1 MILTGLDEPRLF
13 PKGLPNKLKIL
24 KMWCINQ
31 EKTVW
36 VGGKGD
42 ETCHRQMGQG
52 HEREQRT
59 VMNLN
64 SFYIDGDHCVL
75 PLEQCGRE
83 SISKEDQGNRV
94 QNANGSLLFVLYPM
108 YWGKPLK
115 DYWNTLSAVYSLLQY
130 RKCFSIS
137 DSLWLS
143 DSDSNIDYN
152 IESVSVE

>member
-1 MILTGLDEPRLF
+1 
-13 PKGLPNKLKIL
+13 
-24 KMWCINQ
+24 MWGINQ

-52 HEREQRT
+52 HEREQWT
-59 VMNLN
+59 MMNLK

-94 QNANGSLLFVLYPM
+94 QTANGSLLFVPYPK

-115 DYWNTLSAVYSLLQY
+115 HSWNTLSAV
-130 RKCFSIS
+130 
-137 DSLWLS
+137 
-143 DSDSNIDYN
+143 
-152 IESVSVE
+152 